1 MIYMKFSD
9 KRETLKIALMVV
21 LVAYAC
27 LLTYYFHAVHKTG
40 SFFTHFFYIPII
52 VASLW
57 WKRKGLVVA
66 VFLGGFLLMS
76 DYIFQV
82 EMLTADD
89 YPRAAMFIVISFV
102 VALLSENLSKIERGI
117 KRTFSELNQIFNT
130 AGHGMAVIDKDF
142 NMLLANER
150 FSRLAGIS
158 EEETKDKKCYEI
170 FPDVLCHTPG
180 CPLTRIIGGE
190 ERVESDVEKERR
202 DGSRVPC
209 IVTATP
215 FRGPDGELLGIVVDL
230 KDITERKQT
239 EQTLKESED
248 KYRTIFETT
257 GTATMIVE
265 EDAIIS
271 MVNTEFEK
279 IFGFAKDE
287 IEGTQN
293 WEKFI
298 AEDALVRMGEYHELR
313 RKNPNAAPWNYE
325 GRGIDKGG
333 NLKDLFLTIS
343 VIPGTKKSVVSILD
357 ITDRKRAEQ
366 ERVLLAT
373 AIEQAAE
380 GITIIDRDGT
390 IQYANPASERISGYT
405 REEIVGQN
413 HSILR
418 SSKYDKAFYETMMNT
433 LFRGE
438 MWTGHMFNEKKDGTP
453 YQVEASVSPI
463 RDKSGAIVYYVM
475 IARDV
480 TREAELETQLRQV
493 QKMEAIGTLAGGIA
507 HDFNNILAAIMGYT
521 EMALYDVPEGSSG
534 RRNLEQVL
542 KAGYRGKDL
551 VKQIITFSRRRD
563 EERRPMR
570 ISPIVKEALKL
581 LRASLPTTIDIRQNI
596 KTQPGMVLADPTQIH
611 QVLMNL
617 ISNAAY
623 AMREKGGV
631 LEVSLAGIDINP
643 DGAAPSHPDLKP
655 GPYVKLTVSD
665 TGCGIE
671 HAIMER
677 IFDPFFTTK
686 RPGEGTGM
694 GLAVVHGI
702 VKSYGGAILVDSE
715 PGKGSTFN
723 VFLPKI
729 EGDILPE
736 VDSAAPLPTGNE
748 HILFVDD
755 EEDLVDMVQQMLER
769 LGYSVVA
776 MTNSLK
782 ALEGFKAQP
791 DQFDLVITDQA
802 MPHMAGVDL
811 AKELMRIRP
820 EIPIILCTGFSEVIS
835 AEEAKALGI
844 REFLMK
850 PFATRVLAETTRRVL
865 DSTK

>member
-1 MIYMKFSD
+1 MKFSD
-9 KRETLKIALMVV
+9 KREELKIILMGI

-27 LLTYYFHAVHKTG
+27 VLTYYFHAIRKTG
-40 SFFTHFFYIPII
+40 NFFTHFFYIPII
-52 VASLW
+52 ISSLW
-57 WKRKGLVVA
+57 WKKKGLVVA
-66 VFLGGFLLMS
+66 LFLAAFLIAS
-76 DYIFQV
+76 DYVFQV
-82 EMLTADD
+82 KMLTVDD
-89 YPRAAMFIVISFV
+89 YPRAAMFIIISFV

-130 AGHGMAVIDKDF
+130 AGHGMTVIDKDF
-142 NMLLANER
+142 NVLLVNER
-150 FSRLAGIS
+150 FSRLADIS

-170 FPDVLCHTPG
+170 FPDSLCHTSG
-180 CPLTRIIGGE
+180 CPLTRIVNGE
-190 ERVESDVEKERR
+190 ERVECDVEKERR

-215 FRGPDGELLGIVVDL
+215 FRGPDGELLGIVEDL

-239 EQTLKESED
+239 EKTLKESED

-265 EDAIIS
+265 EDAVIS

-279 IFGFAKDE
+279 IFGFAKEE

-298 AEDALVRMGEYHELR
+298 VEDALVRMGGYHELR
-313 RKNPNAAPWNYE
+313 RNDPRAAPLNYE
-325 GRGIDKGG
+325 VRGIDKEG

-357 ITDRKRAEQ
+357 MTDRKRAEQ
-366 ERVLLAT
+366 ERILLAT

-405 REEIVGQN
+405 REEIIGQN

-418 SSKYDKAFYETMMNT
+418 SSKYDKAFYEAMMDK
-433 LFRGE
+433 LSRGE
-438 MWTGHMFNEKKDGTP
+438 MWTGHMFNEKKDGTS
-453 YQVEASVSPI
+453 YKVEASISPI
-463 RDKSGAIVYYVM
+463 RDNRGTIVYYVI

-480 TREAELETQLRQV
+480 SREAELETQLRQV

-521 EMALYDVPEGSSG
+521 EMALYDVPEGTSG

-563 EERRPMR
+563 EERRPMQ

-596 KTQPGMVLADPTQIH
+596 KTQSGMVLADPTHIH

-631 LEVSLAGIDINP
+631 LEVSLTDVDINP
-643 DGAAPSHPDLKP
+643 DGAAPPHLDLKP
-655 GPYVKLTVSD
+655 GPYLKLTVSD
-665 TGCGIE
+665 TGHGIE
-671 HAIMER
+671 QAIMER

-702 VKSYGGAILVDSE
+702 VKSYGGAILVDSK
-715 PGKGSTFN
+715 PGKGSTFD
-723 VFLPKI
+723 VFFPRI
-729 EGDILPE
+729 EGNVLPE
-736 VDSAAPLPTGNE
+736 VDSAAPMPTGNE

-755 EEDLVDMVQQMLER
+755 EAALADMVEQMLER
-769 LGYSVVA
+769 LGYSIV
-776 MTNSLK
+776 TKTSSLD
-782 ALEGFKAQP
+782 ALEVFKIQP
-791 DQFDLVITDQA
+791 DQYDLVITDQT

-811 AKELMRIRP
+811 AKEIMRIRP
-820 EIPIILCTGFSEVIS
+820 EIPVILCTGFSEVIS

-844 REFLMK
+844 HAFLMK
-850 PFATRVLAETTRRVL
+850 PFATRALAETIRRAL
-865 DSTK
+865 DSKK

>member
-1 MIYMKFSD
+1 MKFSD
-9 KRETLKIALMVV
+9 KREKLKIMLMGI

-27 LLTYYFHAVHKTG
+27 LLTYYFHAVRKTG

-52 VASLW
+52 VSALW

-66 VFLGGFLLMS
+66 LFLAAFLIAS
-76 DYIFQV
+76 DYFFQV
-82 EMLTADD
+82 KMLTADD
-89 YPRAAMFIVISFV
+89 YPRAAMFIIISFV
-102 VALLSENLSKIERGI
+102 VALLSENLSKIELGI

-130 AGHGMAVIDKDF
+130 AGHGMTVIDKDF
-142 NMLLANER
+142 NVLLVNER

-158 EEETKDKKCYEI
+158 EEETKGKKCYEI
-170 FPDVLCHTPG
+170 FPDSSCHTSG
-180 CPLTRIIGGE
+180 CPLTRIVGGE
-190 ERVESDVEKERR
+190 ERVECDVEKECR

-215 FRGPDGELLGIVVDL
+215 FRGPDGKLLGIVEDL

-239 EQTLKESED
+239 EKTLKESED

-265 EDAIIS
+265 EDAVIS
-271 MVNTEFEK
+271 MVNTEYEK
-279 IFGFAKDE
+279 IFGFAKEE

-298 AEDALVRMGEYHELR
+298 VEDALVRMGKYHEMR
-313 RKNPNAAPWNYE
+313 RNNPNDAPLNYE
-325 GRGIDKGG
+325 VRGIDKEG

-380 GITIIDRDGT
+380 GITIIDRDGL
-390 IQYANPASERISGYT
+390 IQYSNPASERISGYT
-405 REEIVGQN
+405 REEIIGQN

-418 SSKYDKAFYETMMNT
+418 SSQYDKAFYESMMDT
-433 LFRGE
+433 LSRGE
-438 MWTGHMFNEKKDGTP
+438 MWTGHMFHEKKDGTT
-453 YQVEASVSPI
+453 YKVEASISPI
-463 RDKSGAIVYYVM
+463 RDNTGTIVYYVI

-480 TREAELETQLRQV
+480 TRETELETQLRQV

-521 EMALYDVPEGSSG
+521 EMALYDVPEGTSG

-563 EERRPMR
+563 EERRPMQ
-570 ISPIVKEALKL
+570 IGPIVKEALKL

-596 KTQPGMVLADPTQIH
+596 KTQSGMVLADPTQIH

-623 AMREKGGV
+623 AMREKGGT
-631 LEVSLAGIDINP
+631 LEVSLTDVDIYP
-643 DGAAPSHPDLKP
+643 DDAAPPHPDLKP
-655 GPYVKLTVSD
+655 GPYLKLTVSD
-665 TGCGIE
+665 TGHGIE

-686 RPGEGTGM
+686 KPGEGTGM

-715 PGKGSTFN
+715 PGKGAAFD
-723 VFLPKI
+723 VFFPRI
-729 EGDILPE
+729 EGNLLPE
-736 VDSAAPLPTGNE
+736 VDSAAPMPTGNE

-755 EEDLVDMVQQMLER
+755 EEALADMVQQMLER

-776 MTNSLK
+776 KTSSLE
-782 ALEGFKAQP
+782 ALEVFKVHP
-791 DQFDLVITDQA
+791 DQFDLVITDQT

-811 AKELMRIRP
+811 SKELMRIRP
-820 EIPIILCTGFSEVIS
+820 QIPIILCTGFSEVIS
-835 AEEAKALGI
+835 AEEAKTLGI

-850 PFATRVLAETTRRVL
+850 PFATRVLAETIRRAL
-865 DSTK
+865 DSKK

>member
-1 MIYMKFSD
+1 M
-9 KRETLKIALMVV
+9 LMGI
-21 LVAYAC
+21 LLAYAC
-27 LLTYYFHAVHKTG
+27 LLTYYFHAVRKTG

-52 VASLW
+52 VSALW

-66 VFLGGFLLMS
+66 LFLAAFLIMS
-76 DYIFQV
+76 DYVFQV
-82 EMLTADD
+82 KMLTADD
-89 YPRAAMFIVISFV
+89 YPRAAMFIIISFV
-102 VALLSENLSKIERGI
+102 VALLSENLSKIEQGI

-130 AGHGMAVIDKDF
+130 AGHGMTVIDKDF
-142 NMLLANER
+142 NVLLTNER
-150 FSRLAGIS
+150 FSRLADIS

-170 FPDVLCHTPG
+170 FPDSLCHTYG
-180 CPLTRIIGGE
+180 CPLTRIVGGE
-190 ERVESDVEKERR
+190 ERVECDVEKERR

-215 FRGPDGELLGIVVDL
+215 FRGPDGELLGIVEDL

-239 EQTLKESED
+239 EKTLKESED

-265 EDAIIS
+265 EDAVIS

-279 IFGFAKDE
+279 IFGFAKGE

-298 AEDALVRMGEYHELR
+298 VEDALVRMAEYHELR
-313 RKNPNAAPWNYE
+313 RNNPNAAPWNYE
-325 GRGIDKGG
+325 VRGIDKEG

-357 ITDRKRAEQ
+357 ITGRKQAEQ

-390 IQYANPASERISGYT
+390 IQYSNPASESISGYT
-405 REEIVGQN
+405 REELIGQN

-418 SSKYDKAFYETMMNT
+418 SSKYDKAFYEAMMDT
-433 LFRGE
+433 LSRGE
-438 MWTGHMFNEKKDGTP
+438 MWTGHMINEKKDGTT
-453 YQVEASVSPI
+453 YKVEASISPI
-463 RDKSGAIVYYVM
+463 RDNAGTIVYYVI

-480 TREAELETQLRQV
+480 TREADLETQLRQV

-521 EMALYDVPEGSSG
+521 EMALYDVPEGTSG

-563 EERRPMR
+563 EERRPMQ

-581 LRASLPTTIDIRQNI
+581 LRASLPTTIDFRQNI
-596 KTQPGMVLADPTQIH
+596 KTQSGMVLADPTQIH

-631 LEVSLAGIDINP
+631 LEVSLTDVDIYP
-643 DGAAPSHPDLKP
+643 DDAAPPHPDLKP
-655 GPYVKLTVSD
+655 GPFLKLTVSD
-665 TGCGIE
+665 TGHGIE
-671 HAIMER
+671 HAIIER

-715 PGKGSTFN
+715 PGKGSTFD
-723 VFLPKI
+723 VFFPRI
-729 EGDILPE
+729 EGNVLPE
-736 VDSAAPLPTGNE
+736 VDSAAPMPRGNE

-755 EEDLVDMVQQMLER
+755 EADLADMVQQMLER

-776 MTNSLK
+776 KTSSLE
-782 ALEGFKAQP
+782 ALEVFKVHP
-791 DQFDLVITDQA
+791 DQFDLVITDQT

-835 AEEAKALGI
+835 AEEAKTLGI

-850 PFATRVLAETTRRVL
+850 PFATRGLAETIRRAL
-865 DSTK
+865 DSKK

>member
-1 MIYMKFSD
+1 MAI
-9 KRETLKIALMVV
+9 LL
-21 LVAYAC
+21 AYAC
-27 LLTYYFHAVHKTG
+27 ASTYYFHVVLKAG
-40 SFFTHFFYIPII
+40 SVFTHFFYIPII
-52 VASLW
+52 VSSLW

-66 VFLGGFLLMS
+66 LFLASILIIS
-76 DYIFQV
+76 DFFFEAKGIV
-82 EMLTADD
+82 TADD
-89 YPRAAMFIVISFV
+89 YLRAAMFIVISFV

-130 AGHGMAVIDKDF
+130 AGHGMTVIDKDF

-170 FPDVLCHTPG
+170 FPDSLCHTSE

-239 EQTLKESED
+239 EKTLKESED

-279 IFGFAKDE
+279 IFGFAKEE

-293 WEKFI
+293 WGKFI
-298 AEDALVRMGEYHELR
+298 VEDALVRMGEYHELR

-380 GITIIDRDGT
+380 GITIIDRGGT
-390 IQYANPASERISGYT
+390 IQYANPASECISGYT

-418 SSKYDKAFYETMMNT
+418 SSKYDKAFYEAMMDT
-433 LFRGE
+433 LSRGE

-463 RDKSGAIVYYVM
+463 RDKAGAIVYYVM

-480 TREAELETQLRQV
+480 SREAELETQLRQV

-581 LRASLPTTIDIRQNI
+581 LRASLPTTLDIRQNI

-631 LEVSLAGIDINP
+631 LEVSLTDVDINP
-643 DGAAPSHPDLKP
+643 DGAAPSHPDLQP
-655 GPYVKLTVSD
+655 GPYLKLTVGD

-686 RPGEGTGM
+686 KPGEGTGM

-702 VKSYGGAILVDSE
+702 VKSYGGAIVVDSE
-715 PGKGSTFN
+715 PGKGSTFS
-723 VFLPKI
+723 VFFPRI
-729 EGDILPE
+729 EGHLLPE
-736 VDSAAPLPTGNE
+736 VDSDAPLPTGNE

-776 MTNSLK
+776 KTNSLE
-782 ALEGFKAQP
+782 ALEMFKVQP
-791 DQFDLVITDQA
+791 DQFDLVVTDQT

-820 EIPIILCTGFSEVIS
+820 RIPIILSTGFSEVIS

-844 REFLMK
+844 QAFLMK
-850 PFATRVLAETTRRVL
+850 PFATRVLAETIRRVL

>member
-1 MIYMKFSD
+1 MKFSD
-9 KRETLKIALMVV
+9 KREKLKIMLMGI
-21 LVAYAC
+21 LLAYAC
-27 LLTYYFHAVHKTG
+27 LLTYYFHAVRKTG

-52 VASLW
+52 VSALW

-66 VFLGGFLLMS
+66 LFLAAFLIMS
-76 DYIFQV
+76 DYVFQV
-82 EMLTADD
+82 KMLTADD

-102 VALLSENLSKIERGI
+102 VALLSENLSKIEQGI

-130 AGHGMAVIDKDF
+130 AGHGMTVIDKDF
-142 NMLLANER
+142 NVLLTNER
-150 FSRLAGIS
+150 FSRLADIS

-170 FPDVLCHTPG
+170 FPDSLCHTYG
-180 CPLTRIIGGE
+180 CPLTRIVGGE
-190 ERVESDVEKERR
+190 ERVECDVEKERR

-215 FRGPDGELLGIVVDL
+215 FRGPDGELLGIVEDL

-239 EQTLKESED
+239 EKTLKESED

-265 EDAIIS
+265 EDAVIS

-279 IFGFAKDE
+279 IFGFAKGE

-298 AEDALVRMGEYHELR
+298 VEDALVRMAEYHELR
-313 RKNPNAAPWNYE
+313 RNNPNAAPWNYE
-325 GRGIDKGG
+325 VRGIDKEG

-357 ITDRKRAEQ
+357 ITGRKQAEQ

-390 IQYANPASERISGYT
+390 IQYSNPASESISGYT
-405 REEIVGQN
+405 REELIGQN

-418 SSKYDKAFYETMMNT
+418 SSKYDKAFYEAMMDT
-433 LFRGE
+433 LSRGE
-438 MWTGHMFNEKKDGTP
+438 MWTGHMFNEKKDGTT
-453 YQVEASVSPI
+453 YKVEASISPI
-463 RDKSGAIVYYVM
+463 RDNTGTIVYYVI

-480 TREAELETQLRQV
+480 TREADLETQLRQV

-521 EMALYDVPEGSSG
+521 EMALYDVPEGTSG

-563 EERRPMR
+563 EERRPMQ

-581 LRASLPTTIDIRQNI
+581 LRASLPTTIDFRQNI
-596 KTQPGMVLADPTQIH
+596 KTQSGMVLADPTQIH

-631 LEVSLAGIDINP
+631 LEVSLTDVDIYP
-643 DGAAPSHPDLKP
+643 DDAAPPHPDLKP
-655 GPYVKLTVSD
+655 GPFLKLTVSD
-665 TGCGIE
+665 TGHGIE
-671 HAIMER
+671 HAIIER

-715 PGKGSTFN
+715 PGKGSTFD
-723 VFLPKI
+723 VFFPRI
-729 EGDILPE
+729 EGNVLPE
-736 VDSAAPLPTGNE
+736 VDSAAPMPRGNE

-755 EEDLVDMVQQMLER
+755 EADLADMVQQMLER

-776 MTNSLK
+776 KTSSLE
-782 ALEGFKAQP
+782 ALEVFKVHP
-791 DQFDLVITDQA
+791 DQFDLVITDQT

-835 AEEAKALGI
+835 AEEAKTLGI

-850 PFATRVLAETTRRVL
+850 PFATRVLAETIRRVL
-865 DSTK
+865 DSKK

>member
-1 MIYMKFSD
+1 MKFSD
-9 KRETLKIALMVV
+9 KREKLKIMLMGI
-21 LVAYAC
+21 LLAYAC
-27 LLTYYFHAVHKTG
+27 LLTYYFHAVRKTG

-52 VASLW
+52 VSALW

-66 VFLGGFLLMS
+66 LFLAAFLIMS
-76 DYIFQV
+76 DYVFQV
-82 EMLTADD
+82 KMLTADD
-89 YPRAAMFIVISFV
+89 YPRAAMFIIISFV
-102 VALLSENLSKIERGI
+102 VALLSENLSKIEQGI

-130 AGHGMAVIDKDF
+130 AGHGMTVIDKDF
-142 NMLLANER
+142 NVLLTNER
-150 FSRLAGIS
+150 FSRLADIS

-170 FPDVLCHTPG
+170 FPDSLCHTYG
-180 CPLTRIIGGE
+180 CPLTRIVGGE
-190 ERVESDVEKERR
+190 ERVECDVEKERR

-215 FRGPDGELLGIVVDL
+215 FRGPDGELLGIVEDL

-239 EQTLKESED
+239 EKTLKESED

-265 EDAIIS
+265 EDAVIS

-279 IFGFAKDE
+279 IFGFAKGE

-298 AEDALVRMGEYHELR
+298 VEDALVRMAEYHELR
-313 RKNPNAAPWNYE
+313 RNNPNAAPWNYE
-325 GRGIDKGG
+325 VRGIDKEG

-357 ITDRKRAEQ
+357 ITGRKQAEQ

-390 IQYANPASERISGYT
+390 IQYSNPASESISGYT
-405 REEIVGQN
+405 REELIGQN

-418 SSKYDKAFYETMMNT
+418 SSKYDKAFYEAMMDT
-433 LFRGE
+433 LSRGE
-438 MWTGHMFNEKKDGTP
+438 MWTGHMFNEKKDGTT
-453 YQVEASVSPI
+453 YKVEASISPI
-463 RDKSGAIVYYVM
+463 RDNTGTIVYYVI

-480 TREAELETQLRQV
+480 TREADLETQLRQV

-507 HDFNNILAAIMGYT
+507 HDFNNILAAIMGYH
-521 EMALYDVPEGSSG
+521 EMALYDVPEGTSG

-563 EERRPMR
+563 EERRPMQ

-581 LRASLPTTIDIRQNI
+581 LRASLPTTIDFRQNI
-596 KTQPGMVLADPTQIH
+596 KTQSGMVLADPTQIH

-631 LEVSLAGIDINP
+631 LEVSLTDVDIYP
-643 DGAAPSHPDLKP
+643 DDAAPPHPDLKP
-655 GPYVKLTVSD
+655 GPFLKLTVSD
-665 TGCGIE
+665 TGHGIE
-671 HAIMER
+671 HAIIER

-715 PGKGSTFN
+715 PGKGSTFD
-723 VFLPKI
+723 VFFPRI
-729 EGDILPE
+729 EGNVLPE
-736 VDSAAPLPTGNE
+736 VDSAAPMPRGNE

-755 EEDLVDMVQQMLER
+755 EADLADMVQQMLER

-776 MTNSLK
+776 KTSSLE
-782 ALEGFKAQP
+782 ALEVFKVHP
-791 DQFDLVITDQA
+791 DQFDLVITDQT

-835 AEEAKALGI
+835 AEEAKTLGI

-850 PFATRVLAETTRRVL
+850 PFATRVLAETIRRAL
-865 DSTK
+865 DSKK